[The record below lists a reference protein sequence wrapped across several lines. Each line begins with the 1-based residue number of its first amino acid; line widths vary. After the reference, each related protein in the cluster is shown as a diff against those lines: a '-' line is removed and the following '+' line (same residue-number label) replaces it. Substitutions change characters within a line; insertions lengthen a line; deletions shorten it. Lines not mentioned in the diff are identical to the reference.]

1 MNWKLRFKMEKL
13 KEQEI
18 NLVPEKSFGSVPI
31 NVALVFPNAYELG
44 MTNLGFQAIYRE
56 INSRMDS
63 LGHRAFLF
71 KGFPPYTI
79 EALKPLSEYDII
91 GFSVSFE
98 MDYLNMLKIL
108 DDAGIPLFASER
120 ENPIVMAGG
129 PAITFNP
136 EPLSPFV
143 DFFVI
148 GEGEEVIHEILDTF
162 RENAGRSKS
171 YILEKIV
178 QIKGVYVPAFYE
190 VRYGDKGEV
199 KEFKATPPAPLK
211 IKRRW
216 VKDLDAFT
224 TETVVITPNTE
235 FKDMFLIEL
244 SRGCGRNCR
253 FCMAGYCYRIPRAR
267 KLERIIERAKFAAQL
282 GKKVGL
288 VGAAVSDYPRIDEL
302 VKEFAKNN
310 IKFSVSS
317 LRADSLSKT
326 LIEGL
331 SSSGHKTLTIAPE
344 AGSQRLRNVINK
356 GITEENVL
364 DAVKLAEIYGIK
376 NIKLYYIIGL
386 PTETEE
392 DIKEMIEFLIKVREI
407 MAEGKNKDGILTV
420 SVNPFI
426 PKPFTPF
433 QWIGMED
440 PTSLEG
446 KIKKLQSNLKP
457 KGIRILYESPRI
469 SQVQAALSRGDRDIA
484 KLLYRVHRLGGN
496 LTALKRFEVD
506 GKTVE
511 YYAHREFPLDAVL
524 PWDHIDVGLSKEYF
538 IKEYQKAKEGRTT
551 RRCTEDVCSVCRICA
566 K

>member
-1 MNWKLRFKMEKL
+1 MNWKLRLKMEKL
-13 KEQEI
+13 KEQET
-18 NLVPEKSFGSVPI
+18 NFVPEKSFGSVPV

-56 INSRMDS
+56 INSRTDS
-63 LGHRAFLF
+63 LCHRAFLF
-71 KGFPPYTI
+71 KGFPPYTM
-79 EALKPLSEYDII
+79 EALKPLSGYDIV

-98 MDYLNMLKIL
+98 MDYLNLLKIL
-108 DDAGIPLFASER
+108 DDAGIPLFACER
-120 ENPIVMAGG
+120 DNPIVIAGG

-162 RENAGRSKS
+162 RENAGRSKE
-171 YILEKIV
+171 YILEKMA
-178 QIKGVYVPAFYE
+178 QIDGVYVPSFYE
-190 VRYGDKGEV
+190 VKYGNKGDVE
-199 KEFKATPPAPLK
+199 EFKAVPPAPLK

-216 VKDLDAFT
+216 VKDLDAFS
-224 TETVVITPNTE
+224 TETAVITPNTE

-253 FCMAGYCYRIPRAR
+253 FCMAGYCYRVPRAR
-267 KLERIIERAKFAAQL
+267 KMERILERAKFAARL

-288 VGAAVSDYPRIDEL
+288 VGAAVSDYPKIDEL
-302 VKEFAKNN
+302 VKELVRND

-317 LRADSLSKT
+317 LRADSLSES

-331 SSSGHKTLTIAPE
+331 SSSGHRTLTVAPE

-356 GITEENVL
+356 GITEEHVL
-364 DAVKLAEIYGIK
+364 DAVKLAGIYGIK

-386 PTETEE
+386 LTETDE
-392 DIKEMIEFLIKVREI
+392 DIEEMIEFLIKVKEK

-433 QWIGMED
+433 QWLGMED
-440 PTSLEG
+440 LTSLEG
-446 KIKKLQSNLKP
+446 KIKKLQNHLKP
-457 KGIRILYESPRI
+457 KGIRMLYESPRI
-469 SQVQAALSRGDRDIA
+469 SQVQAALSRGDRDTA
-484 KLLYRVHRLGGN
+484 TLLYRVHRSGGN
-496 LTALKRFEVD
+496 LTALKRFEVE
-506 GKTVE
+506 GKNVE

-524 PWDHIDVGLSKEYF
+524 PWDHIDIGLSKEYF
-538 IKEYQKAKEGRTT
+538 IKEYQKAIKGKTT
-551 RRCTEDVCSVCRICA
+551 RRCTEEICRVCRICT